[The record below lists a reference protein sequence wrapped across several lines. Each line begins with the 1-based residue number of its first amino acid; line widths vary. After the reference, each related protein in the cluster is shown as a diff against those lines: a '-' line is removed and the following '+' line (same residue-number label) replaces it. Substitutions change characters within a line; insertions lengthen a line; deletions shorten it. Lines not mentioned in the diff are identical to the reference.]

1 MCFDMKFS
9 HLIVIND
16 PLSPLIEPLTCDQLW
31 QGLVLR
37 AEEPMRFVPHLDQCV
52 LLDRSGDSLQ
62 RELRYGTLVVRDE
75 VKFSPR
81 HEVRYEVPAQQ
92 DIPASSLTMS
102 IGEPQ
107 EGLLVVRFD
116 YEDATPDLANSM
128 DAFYNEFRRSAYQES
143 DIDTIRIIRQLAD
156 EGRFDP
162 L

>member
-1 MCFDMKFS
+1 MKFS

-16 PLSPLIEPLTCDQLW
+16 PLNPLIEPLTREQLW

-37 AEEPMRFVPHLDQCV
+37 AEEPMRFVPHLDQCD
-52 LLDRSGDSLQ
+52 LLARNGDSLQ

-75 VKFSPR
+75 VSFSPQQ
-81 HEVRYEVPAQQ
+81 EVRYQVPAQQ

-107 EGLLVVRFD
+107 DGLLVVRFD
-116 YEDATPDLANSM
+116 YEDGTPDVAGSM

-143 DIDTIRIIRQLAD
+143 DIDTIRIIRQLAE

-162 L
+162 V